1 MCDKVCVTKI
11 VCDKVVS
18 KMACDKVVL
27 VEDCCVTEL
36 CVKVSV

>member
-1 MCDKVCVTKI
+1 

-27 VEDCCVTEL
+27 VEDCCGQRWRVTKL
-36 CVKVSV
+36 CWRRTVV